1 VENNFVGHSFAE
13 KLQLR
18 GQQSAQHW
26 VGVNVQR
33 QLTSQKAER
42 RNHSYEAEAVVAV
55 QMGDEYVVDAC
66 KVLVRLSY
74 LQLSALAAIY
84 HKEFVAYPDYL
95 RA

>member
-1 VENNFVGHSFAE
+1 
-13 KLQLR
+13 
-18 GQQSAQHW
+18 
-26 VGVNVQR
+26 
-33 QLTSQKAER
+33 
-42 RNHSYEAEAVVAV
+42 VVAV